1 MEISYFVLSFY
12 SGYSDTAMLFL
23 PIPQS
28 GLGYLHY
35 IFYLI
40 YLLQYVNSSS
50 IVTLNWVDE
59 THTYGIW
66 NTSLIIQSAP
76 PIHFFV
82 FVLGL
87 IVLCLPRVILLI
99 IELSPMELIPPPVA
113 LLDAIDS
120 VTLCFFSS

>member
-66 NTSLIIQSAP
+66 NTSLIMQSVP
-76 PIHFFV
+76 PIHCFV

-87 IVLCLPRVILLI
+87 IILCLPRVILFI
-99 IELSPMELIPPPVA
+99 MELSPMEFIPPPVA
-113 LLDAIDS
+113 LSVAIDS
-120 VTLCFFSS
+120 VKLCFFSS